1 MALDLSSILLG
12 LALAG
17 IPLLAVLWQVQRRA
31 STLHAELAMLNERL
45 NTAQLA
51 QEGLSAQLDASRD
64 EISDL
69 GQANAAK
76 QAELAALRREVELSQ
91 LERDNARDAAHAW
104 SLERSQKEAE
114 LRRLDAHA
122 AALAAELREQQ
133 DSHQQRLS
141 DLQGSRDELRA
152 QFAEL
157 AGKIFD
163 EREQR
168 FADTSSERLGQLL
181 DPLKERIQSFEKRVE
196 ESYQQEARERFSL
209 GKELERLQ
217 QLNLRL
223 SDEATNLTRA
233 LKGQKTQGNW
243 GELILERVLEHA
255 GLEKGREYQTQV
267 SLKGPDGE
275 RFQPDVLI
283 MLPGD
288 KQVVVDS
295 KVSLTAYQQYVGADD
310 DVIGQAALKQHV
322 LSLRNHVK
330 GLAGKDY
337 KRLEGLHSLDFVL
350 LFVPIEAAFS
360 AALQAEPNLFQ
371 EAFDRNIVIVSPT
384 TLLATLRVID
394 SLWKQ
399 ERQSQNAREIAER
412 AGWLY
417 DKFVLFIQDLDEV
430 GNRLQQLDKAYAAAR
445 NKLTEGRGNLVSRS
459 EQLKLL
465 GARAS
470 KSLPADLL
478 ERAMPDV
485 DGVAHPAEYARQA
498 RSSCRRLRPIA
509 QRSLILKPGSVW
521 HTAAPDFTTATP
533 SDAACGRCYGIRFC
547 LDYSG
552 TCRLSR
558 ALKAAGFTGLGRYSR
573 PAACTSAIISGRPS
587 ALITTPGTGSPNRA
601 RSQRIRSVPTSPP
614 SRW

>member
-1 MALDLSSILLG
+1 MALDLNSILLG
-12 LALAG
+12 LAVAG
-17 IPLLAVLWQVQRRA
+17 VPLLAFIWQLQRRA
-31 STLHAELAMLNERL
+31 SAHHAELALLEERL
-45 NTAQLA
+45 NLAQLA
-51 QEGLSAQLDASRD
+51 QEGLNAQLDASRD

-76 QAELAALRREVELSQ
+76 QAELAALSREVELLQ
-91 LERDNARDAAHAW
+91 VERDNARDAAHAW
-104 SLERSQKEAE
+104 SLERAQKETE
-114 LRRLDAHA
+114 LRRLDAQSA
-122 AALAAELREQQ
+122 AQAAELREQQ
-133 DSHQQRLS
+133 ESHQQRLN

-168 FADTSSERLGQLL
+168 FAQTSNERLGQLL

-196 ESYQQEARERFSL
+196 ETYQQEARERFSL

-295 KVSLTAYQQYVGADD
+295 KVSLTAYQQFVAADD
-310 DVIGQAALKQHV
+310 QVIGQAALKQHV

-470 KSLPADLL
+470 KSLPPDLL
-478 ERAMPDV
+478 ERAMTDV
-485 DGVAHPAEYARQA
+485 NGVAHPAE
-498 RSSCRRLRPIA
+498 
-509 QRSLILKPGSVW
+509 
-521 HTAAPDFTTATP
+521 
-533 SDAACGRCYGIRFC
+533 
-547 LDYSG
+547 
-552 TCRLSR
+552 
-558 ALKAAGFTGLGRYSR
+558 
-573 PAACTSAIISGRPS
+573 
-587 ALITTPGTGSPNRA
+587 
-601 RSQRIRSVPTSPP
+601 
-614 SRW
+614 

>member
-1 MALDLSSILLG
+1 MALDLTSLLLG
-12 LALAG
+12 LAGAAL
-17 IPLLAVLWQVQRRA
+17 PLLALAWQLQRRA
-31 STLHAELAMLNERL
+31 SAAQAEWVLLDERL
-45 NTAQLA
+45 SSARL
-51 QEGLSAQLDASRD
+51 GLDGVNAQLDACRD
-64 EISDL
+64 EVSDL
-69 GQANAAK
+69 SQANTVK
-76 QAELAALRREVELSQ
+76 QAELAALRREVELLQ
-91 LERDNARDAAHAW
+91 IERDNARDAAHAW
-104 SLERSQKEAE
+104 NLERAQKEVE
-114 LRRLDAHA
+114 LRRLDAQA
-122 AALAAELREQQ
+122 ASLGAELREQQ
-133 DSHQQRLS
+133 DSHQQRLN

-163 EREQR
+163 EREAR
-168 FADTSSERLGQLL
+168 FAENSQQRLGQLL

-283 MLPGD
+283 LLPGD

-295 KVSLTAYQQYVGADD
+295 KVSLTAYQHYVGAADE
-310 DVIGQAALKQHV
+310 VIGQAALKQHV

-330 GLAGKDY
+330 GLSDKDY

-445 NKLTEGRGNLVSRS
+445 NKLTEGRGNLISRS

-470 KSLPADLL
+470 KSLPAELL
-478 ERAMPDV
+478 ERAMTDE
-485 DGVAHPAEYARQA
+485 DGVVQ
-498 RSSCRRLRPIA
+498 L
-509 QRSLILKPGSVW
+509 
-521 HTAAPDFTTATP
+521 PD
-533 SDAACGRCYGIRFC
+533 
-547 LDYSG
+547 
-552 TCRLSR
+552 
-558 ALKAAGFTGLGRYSR
+558 
-573 PAACTSAIISGRPS
+573 
-587 ALITTPGTGSPNRA
+587 
-601 RSQRIRSVPTSPP
+601 
-614 SRW
+614 

>member
-1 MALDLSSILLG
+1 MAMDLTSLLLG
-12 LALAG
+12 LAGAAV
-17 IPLLAVLWQVQRRA
+17 PLLALAWHVQRQA
-31 STLHAELAMLNERL
+31 SAAQTELALLEERL
-45 NTAQLA
+45 ATAHMA
-51 QEGLSAQLDASRD
+51 HDGLNAQLDACRD

-69 GQANAAK
+69 SQANAAK
-76 QAELAALRREVELSQ
+76 QAELAAACREVELLQ
-91 LERDNARDAAHAW
+91 IERDNARDAAHAW
-104 SLERSQKEAE
+104 NLERANKEAE
-114 LRRLDAHA
+114 LRRLDAQA
-122 AALAAELREQQ
+122 ASLHAELREQQ
-133 DSHQQRLS
+133 ESHQQRLD
-141 DLQGSRDELRA
+141 DLQGSRDALRA

-168 FADTSSERLGQLL
+168 FAENSQQRLGQLL

-196 ESYQQEARERFSL
+196 ESYQAEARERFSL

-283 MLPGD
+283 YLPGD

-295 KVSLTAYQQYVGADD
+295 KVSLTAYQQYVAAEDNA
-310 DVIGQAALKQHV
+310 IGQLALKQHV
-322 LSLRNHVK
+322 VSLRAHVK

-337 KRLEGLHSLDFVL
+337 KRLDGLHSLDFVL

-417 DKFVLFIQDLDEV
+417 DKFVLFIQDLDEI
-430 GNRLQQLDKAYAAAR
+430 GSRLQQLDKAYAAAR

-470 KSLPADLL
+470 KSLPAELL
-478 ERAMPDV
+478 ERAMADV
-485 DGVAHPAEYARQA
+485 DGLPEE
-498 RSSCRRLRPIA
+498 
-509 QRSLILKPGSVW
+509 
-521 HTAAPDFTTATP
+521 
-533 SDAACGRCYGIRFC
+533 
-547 LDYSG
+547 
-552 TCRLSR
+552 
-558 ALKAAGFTGLGRYSR
+558 TGEE
-573 PAACTSAIISGRPS
+573 
-587 ALITTPGTGSPNRA
+587 
-601 RSQRIRSVPTSPP
+601 SQSQ
-614 SRW
+614 

>member
-1 MALDLSSILLG
+1 MAMDLTSLLLG
-12 LALAG
+12 LAGAAL
-17 IPLLAVLWQVQRRA
+17 PLLALAWQLQRRA
-31 STLHAELAMLNERL
+31 SSSQSDLSLLEERL
-45 NTAQLA
+45 ATAQLA
-51 QEGLSAQLDASRD
+51 QEGLTAQLDASRD
-64 EISDL
+64 EVSDL
-69 GQANAAK
+69 SQANALK
-76 QAELAALRREVELSQ
+76 QAELAALRREVELLQ
-91 LERDNARDAAHAW
+91 IERDNARDAAHAW
-104 SLERSQKEAE
+104 NLERAAKENE
-114 LRRLDAHA
+114 LRRLDAQA
-122 AALAAELREQQ
+122 ASLNAELREQQ
-133 DSHQQRLS
+133 ESHQQRLT

-168 FADTSSERLGQLL
+168 FAETSQQRLGQLL

-196 ESYQQEARERFSL
+196 ESYQAEARERFSL
-209 GKELERLQ
+209 AKELERLQ

-295 KVSLTAYQQYVGADD
+295 KVSLTAYQQYVGSDD
-310 DVIGQAALKQHV
+310 PQVAQAALKQHV

-371 EAFDRNIVIVSPT
+371 EAFDRHIVIVSPT

-478 ERAMPDV
+478 ERAMTD
-485 DGVAHPAEYARQA
+485 AE
-498 RSSCRRLRPIA
+498 
-509 QRSLILKPGSVW
+509 
-521 HTAAPDFTTATP
+521 
-533 SDAACGRCYGIRFC
+533 GRE
-547 LDYSG
+547 LE
-552 TCRLSR
+552 L
-558 ALKAAGFTGLGRYSR
+558 
-573 PAACTSAIISGRPS
+573 PE
-587 ALITTPGTGSPNRA
+587 
-601 RSQRIRSVPTSPP
+601 
-614 SRW
+614 

>member
-1 MALDLSSILLG
+1 MAMDLTSVLLG
-12 LALAG
+12 LAGAG
-17 IPLLAVLWQVQRRA
+17 LPLLFLAWQLQRRL
-31 STLHAELAMLNERL
+31 SLAQADRALLEERL
-45 NTAQLA
+45 GTAQLA
-51 QEGLSAQLDASRD
+51 QDGLSAQLDACRD

-69 GQANAAK
+69 GQANASK
-76 QAELAALRREVELSQ
+76 QAELAAVRREVELLQ
-91 LERDNARDAAHAW
+91 IERDNARDAAHAW
-104 SLERSQKEAE
+104 NLERNSKETE
-114 LRRLDAHA
+114 LRRLDAQA
-122 AALAAELREQQ
+122 ASLNAELREQQ
-133 DSHQQRLS
+133 DSHQQRLN

-168 FADTSSERLGQLL
+168 FAETSQQRLGQLL

-196 ESYQQEARERFSL
+196 ESYQAEARERFSL

-330 GLAGKDY
+330 GLASKDY

-371 EAFDRNIVIVSPT
+371 EAFDRHIVIVSPT

-399 ERQSQNAREIAER
+399 ERQGQNAREIAER

-430 GNRLQQLDKAYAAAR
+430 GNRLQQLDKAYSSAR

-478 ERAMPDV
+478 ERAMTDV
-485 DGVAHPAEYARQA
+485 DGVAHPAE
-498 RSSCRRLRPIA
+498 
-509 QRSLILKPGSVW
+509 
-521 HTAAPDFTTATP
+521 
-533 SDAACGRCYGIRFC
+533 
-547 LDYSG
+547 
-552 TCRLSR
+552 
-558 ALKAAGFTGLGRYSR
+558 
-573 PAACTSAIISGRPS
+573 
-587 ALITTPGTGSPNRA
+587 
-601 RSQRIRSVPTSPP
+601 
-614 SRW
+614 

>member
-1 MALDLSSILLG
+1 MAMDLTSVLLG
-12 LALAG
+12 LAGAALPLVALAWQLQRRLSSRQTELSLLEERLATA
-17 IPLLAVLWQVQRRA
+17 LLAQDG
-31 STLHAELAMLNERL
+31 LN
-45 NTAQLA
+45 
-51 QEGLSAQLDASRD
+51 AQLDACRD

-69 GQANAAK
+69 GQANAVK
-76 QAELAALRREVELSQ
+76 QADLAAVRREVELLQ
-91 LERDNARDAAHAW
+91 IERDNARDAAHAW
-104 SLERSQKEAE
+104 NLERANKEAE
-114 LRRLDAHA
+114 LRRLDAQA
-122 AALAAELREQQ
+122 ASLNAELREQQ
-133 DSHQQRLS
+133 ESHQQRLS

-168 FADTSSERLGQLL
+168 FAENSQQRLGQLL

-196 ESYQQEARERFSL
+196 ESYQAEARERFSL

-295 KVSLTAYQQYVGADD
+295 KVSLTAYQQFVAADD
-310 DVIGQAALKQHV
+310 EVIGQAALKQHV

-430 GNRLQQLDKAYAAAR
+430 GNRLQQLDKAYSAAR

-459 EQLKLL
+459 EQLRLL

-478 ERAMPDV
+478 ERAMTDADGAVLELPD
-485 DGVAHPAEYARQA
+485 
-498 RSSCRRLRPIA
+498 
-509 QRSLILKPGSVW
+509 
-521 HTAAPDFTTATP
+521 
-533 SDAACGRCYGIRFC
+533 
-547 LDYSG
+547 
-552 TCRLSR
+552 
-558 ALKAAGFTGLGRYSR
+558 
-573 PAACTSAIISGRPS
+573 
-587 ALITTPGTGSPNRA
+587 
-601 RSQRIRSVPTSPP
+601 
-614 SRW
+614 

>member
-1 MALDLSSILLG
+1 MAMDLTSMLLG
-12 LALAG
+12 LAGAAL
-17 IPLLAVLWQVQRRA
+17 PLLALAWQLQRRA
-31 STLHAELAMLNERL
+31 SSSQAELALLEERL
-45 NTAQLA
+45 ATAQMA
-51 QEGLSAQLDASRD
+51 QEGLLAQLDASRD
-64 EISDL
+64 EVSDL
-69 GQANAAK
+69 SQANGLK
-76 QAELAALRREVELSQ
+76 QAEMAALGREVELLQ
-91 LERDNARDAAHAW
+91 IERDNARDAAHAW
-104 SLERSQKEAE
+104 SLESAAKESE
-114 LRRLDAHA
+114 LRRLDAQA
-122 AALAAELREQQ
+122 ASLSAELREQQ
-133 DSHQQRLS
+133 ESHQRRLM

-168 FADTSSERLGQLL
+168 FAETSQQRLGQLL

-196 ESYQQEARERFSL
+196 ESYQAEARERFSL
-209 GKELERLQ
+209 AKELERLQ

-283 MLPGD
+283 LLPGD

-295 KVSLTAYQQYVGADD
+295 KVSLTAYQQFVGSDD
-310 DVIGQAALKQHV
+310 PQVAQAALKQHV

-371 EAFDRNIVIVSPT
+371 EAFDRHIVIVSPT

-445 NKLTEGRGNLVSRS
+445 NKLTEGRGNLISRS

-478 ERAMPDV
+478 ERAMTDV
-485 DGVAHPAEYARQA
+485 DGQELELPE
-498 RSSCRRLRPIA
+498 
-509 QRSLILKPGSVW
+509 
-521 HTAAPDFTTATP
+521 
-533 SDAACGRCYGIRFC
+533 
-547 LDYSG
+547 
-552 TCRLSR
+552 
-558 ALKAAGFTGLGRYSR
+558 
-573 PAACTSAIISGRPS
+573 
-587 ALITTPGTGSPNRA
+587 
-601 RSQRIRSVPTSPP
+601 
-614 SRW
+614 

>member
-1 MALDLSSILLG
+1 MALDLTSIVLG
-12 LALAG
+12 IMAA
-17 IPLLAVLWQVQRRA
+17 AVPCLGWVFQQQRR
-31 STLHAELAMLNERL
+31 LAAREAQTALLEERL
-45 NTAQLA
+45 GSAQLA
-51 QEGLSAQLDASRD
+51 QEGLLAQLDASRD

-69 GQANAAK
+69 SMANAAK
-76 QAELAALRREVELSQ
+76 QATLAAQTRELELLQ
-91 LERDNARDAAHAW
+91 IDRDNARDAAHAW
-104 SLERSQKEAE
+104 QLERSAREAE
-114 LRRLDAHA
+114 LRRLDAHS
-122 AALAAELREQQ
+122 AALSAELREQQ
-133 DSHQQRLS
+133 ESHQQRLD

-152 QFAEL
+152 QFAEM
-157 AGKIFD
+157 ATKIFD

-168 FADTSSERLGQLL
+168 FAQTSQQHLGQLL
-181 DPLKERIQSFEKRVE
+181 DPLKERIQAFEKRVE
-196 ESYQQEARERFSL
+196 DSYQQEARERFSL
-209 GKELERLQ
+209 AKELERLQ

-223 SDEATNLTRA
+223 SDEATNLTQA

-267 SLKGPDGE
+267 SLKSADGE

-310 DVIGQAALKQHV
+310 SEIAQAALKQHV

-330 GLAGKDY
+330 GLSGKDY
-337 KRLEGLHSLDFVL
+337 NRLEGLHSLDFVL

-371 EAFDRNIVIVSPT
+371 EAFDRQIVIVSPT

-417 DKFVLFIQDLDEV
+417 DKFVLFIQDLDEL
-430 GNRLQQLDKAYAAAR
+430 GNRLQQVDKAYSAAR
-445 NKLTEGRGNLVSRS
+445 NKLCEGRGNLISRS

-478 ERAMPDV
+478 ERAMSEGDPLATSSLTGPSS
-485 DGVAHPAEYARQA
+485 DG
-498 RSSCRRLRPIA
+498 
-509 QRSLILKPGSVW
+509 
-521 HTAAPDFTTATP
+521 D
-533 SDAACGRCYGIRFC
+533 
-547 LDYSG
+547 
-552 TCRLSR
+552 
-558 ALKAAGFTGLGRYSR
+558 
-573 PAACTSAIISGRPS
+573 
-587 ALITTPGTGSPNRA
+587 
-601 RSQRIRSVPTSPP
+601 
-614 SRW
+614 

>member
-1 MALDLSSILLG
+1 MAMDLTSVLLG
-12 LALAG
+12 LAGAALPLVALAWQLQRRLSSRQTELSLLEERLATA
-17 IPLLAVLWQVQRRA
+17 LLAQDG
-31 STLHAELAMLNERL
+31 LN
-45 NTAQLA
+45 
-51 QEGLSAQLDASRD
+51 AQLDACRD

-69 GQANAAK
+69 GQANAVK
-76 QAELAALRREVELSQ
+76 QADLAAVRREVELLQ
-91 LERDNARDAAHAW
+91 IERDNARDAAHAW
-104 SLERSQKEAE
+104 NLERANKEAE
-114 LRRLDAHA
+114 LRRLDAQA
-122 AALAAELREQQ
+122 ASLNAELREQQ
-133 DSHQQRLS
+133 ESHQQRLS

-168 FADTSSERLGQLL
+168 FAENSQQRLGQLL

-196 ESYQQEARERFSL
+196 ESYQAEARERFSL

-295 KVSLTAYQQYVGADD
+295 KVSLTAYQQFVAADD
-310 DVIGQAALKQHV
+310 EVIGQAALKQHV

-430 GNRLQQLDKAYAAAR
+430 GNRLQQLDKAYSAAR

-459 EQLKLL
+459 EQLRLL

-478 ERAMPDV
+478 ERAMTDADGALLELPD
-485 DGVAHPAEYARQA
+485 
-498 RSSCRRLRPIA
+498 
-509 QRSLILKPGSVW
+509 
-521 HTAAPDFTTATP
+521 
-533 SDAACGRCYGIRFC
+533 
-547 LDYSG
+547 
-552 TCRLSR
+552 
-558 ALKAAGFTGLGRYSR
+558 
-573 PAACTSAIISGRPS
+573 
-587 ALITTPGTGSPNRA
+587 
-601 RSQRIRSVPTSPP
+601 
-614 SRW
+614 

>member
-1 MALDLSSILLG
+1 
-12 LALAG
+12 
-17 IPLLAVLWQVQRRA
+17 
-31 STLHAELAMLNERL
+31 MLEERL
-45 NTAQLA
+45 VMAQLT
-51 QEGLSAQLDASRD
+51 QDGLNAQLESCRD
-64 EISDL
+64 EIADL

-76 QAELAALRREVELSQ
+76 QADLAAMRREVELLQ
-91 LERDNARDAAHAW
+91 IERDDARDAAHAW
-104 SLERSQKEAE
+104 NIERAGKEVE
-114 LRRLDAHA
+114 LRRLDAQA
-122 AALAAELREQQ
+122 ASLNAELREQQ
-133 DSHQQRLS
+133 ESHQQRLS

-168 FADTSSERLGQLL
+168 FAETSQKSLGQLL

-196 ESYQQEARERFSL
+196 ESYQAEARERFSL
-209 GKELERLQ
+209 AKELERLQ

-267 SLKGPDGE
+267 NLKGPDGE
-275 RFQPDVLI
+275 RFQPDVI
-283 MLPGD
+283 IYLPGD

-295 KVSLTAYQQYVGADD
+295 KVSLTAYQQYVAAEDD
-310 DVIGQAALKQHV
+310 AIGQLAIKQHV
-322 LSLRNHVK
+322 LSLRTHVK

-337 KRLEGLHSLDFVL
+337 KRLDGLHSLDFVL

-360 AALQAEPNLFQ
+360 AALQAEPSLFQ

-430 GNRLQQLDKAYAAAR
+430 GNRLQQLDKAYSSAR

-478 ERAMPDV
+478 ERAMTDV
-485 DGVAHPAEYARQA
+485 DGLAE
-498 RSSCRRLRPIA
+498 LPE
-509 QRSLILKPGSVW
+509 
-521 HTAAPDFTTATP
+521 
-533 SDAACGRCYGIRFC
+533 
-547 LDYSG
+547 
-552 TCRLSR
+552 
-558 ALKAAGFTGLGRYSR
+558 
-573 PAACTSAIISGRPS
+573 
-587 ALITTPGTGSPNRA
+587 
-601 RSQRIRSVPTSPP
+601 
-614 SRW
+614 

>member
-1 MALDLSSILLG
+1 MAMDLTSILLG
-12 LALAG
+12 LAAAAV
-17 IPLLAVLWQVQRRA
+17 PLLALAWQLQRRA
-31 STLHAELAMLNERL
+31 SSSQTELSLLEERL
-45 NTAQLA
+45 ATAQMA
-51 QEGLSAQLDASRD
+51 QEGLLAQLDASRD
-64 EISDL
+64 EVSDL
-69 GQANAAK
+69 SQANALK
-76 QAELAALRREVELSQ
+76 QADLAALGREVELLQ
-91 LERDNARDAAHAW
+91 IERDNARDAAHAW
-104 SLERSQKEAE
+104 SLERAAKENE
-114 LRRLDAHA
+114 LRRLYAQVA
-122 AALAAELREQQ
+122 SLAAELREQQ
-133 DSHQQRLS
+133 DSHQQRLT

-157 AGKIFD
+157 ASKIFD

-168 FADTSSERLGQLL
+168 FAETSQQRLGQLL
-181 DPLKERIQSFEKRVE
+181 DPLKERIQAFEKRVE
-196 ESYQQEARERFSL
+196 ESYQSEARERFSL
-209 GKELERLQ
+209 AKELERLQ

-295 KVSLTAYQQYVGADD
+295 KVSLTAYQQYVGCDD
-310 DVIGQAALKQHV
+310 PQLAQAALKQHV

-350 LFVPIEAAFS
+350 LFVPVEGAFS

-371 EAFDRNIVIVSPT
+371 EAFDRHIVIVSPT

-445 NKLTEGRGNLVSRS
+445 NKLTEGRGNLISRS

-478 ERAMPDV
+478 ERAMTDADGRELELPD
-485 DGVAHPAEYARQA
+485 
-498 RSSCRRLRPIA
+498 
-509 QRSLILKPGSVW
+509 
-521 HTAAPDFTTATP
+521 
-533 SDAACGRCYGIRFC
+533 
-547 LDYSG
+547 
-552 TCRLSR
+552 
-558 ALKAAGFTGLGRYSR
+558 
-573 PAACTSAIISGRPS
+573 
-587 ALITTPGTGSPNRA
+587 
-601 RSQRIRSVPTSPP
+601 
-614 SRW
+614 

>member
-1 MALDLSSILLG
+1 MALDLNSILLG
-12 LALAG
+12 LAVAG
-17 IPLLAVLWQVQRRA
+17 VPLLAFIWQLQRRA
-31 STLHAELAMLNERL
+31 SAHHAELALLEERL
-45 NTAQLA
+45 NMAQLA
-51 QEGLSAQLDASRD
+51 QEGLNAQLDASRD

-76 QAELAALRREVELSQ
+76 QAELAALSREVELLQ
-91 LERDNARDAAHAW
+91 VERDNARDAAHAW
-104 SLERSQKEAE
+104 SLERAQKETE
-114 LRRLDAHA
+114 LRRLDAQSA
-122 AALAAELREQQ
+122 AQAAELREQQ
-133 DSHQQRLS
+133 ESHQQRLN

-168 FADTSSERLGQLL
+168 FAQTSNERLGQLL

-196 ESYQQEARERFSL
+196 ETYQQEARERFSL

-295 KVSLTAYQQYVGADD
+295 KVSLTAYQQFVAADD
-310 DVIGQAALKQHV
+310 QVIGQAALKQHV

-470 KSLPADLL
+470 KSLPPDLL
-478 ERAMPDV
+478 ERAMTDV
-485 DGVAHPAEYARQA
+485 DGVTHPAE
-498 RSSCRRLRPIA
+498 
-509 QRSLILKPGSVW
+509 
-521 HTAAPDFTTATP
+521 
-533 SDAACGRCYGIRFC
+533 
-547 LDYSG
+547 
-552 TCRLSR
+552 
-558 ALKAAGFTGLGRYSR
+558 
-573 PAACTSAIISGRPS
+573 
-587 ALITTPGTGSPNRA
+587 
-601 RSQRIRSVPTSPP
+601 
-614 SRW
+614 

>member
-1 MALDLSSILLG
+1 MAFDITSLLLG
-12 LALAG
+12 LLLAGAPSLALAWG
-17 IPLLAVLWQVQRRA
+17 IQRRLSALSAESALWQ
-31 STLHAELAMLNERL
+31 ERL
-45 NTAQLA
+45 TTAQLA
-51 QEGLSAQLDASRD
+51 QDGLSAQLDASRD
-64 EISDL
+64 EVSDL
-69 GQANAAK
+69 SQANAVK
-76 QAELAALRREVELSQ
+76 QAELAAQGRELDLLQ
-91 LERDNARDAAHAW
+91 IERDNARDAAHAW
-104 SLERSQKEAE
+104 NIERSGKEGE
-114 LRRLDAHA
+114 LRRLDAQC
-122 AALAAELREQQ
+122 AALQAELREQQ
-133 DSHQQRLS
+133 DSHQQRLT

-168 FADTSSERLGQLL
+168 FAETSQQRLGQLL

-217 QLNLRL
+217 QLNQRL
-223 SDEATNLTRA
+223 SDEATNLTQA

-295 KVSLTAYQQYVGADD
+295 KVSLTAYQQYISADD
-310 DVIGQAALKQHV
+310 PAVAQTALKQHV

-330 GLAGKDY
+330 GLSGKDY
-337 KRLEGLHSLDFVL
+337 NRLEGLHSLDFVL

-371 EAFDRNIVIVSPT
+371 EAFDRQIVIVSPT

-430 GNRLQQLDKAYAAAR
+430 GNRLQQLDKAYSAAR
-445 NKLTEGRGNLVSRS
+445 NKLTDGRGNLVSRT

-478 ERAMPDV
+478 ERAMTDAE
-485 DGVAHPAEYARQA
+485 GASLPAE
-498 RSSCRRLRPIA
+498 
-509 QRSLILKPGSVW
+509 
-521 HTAAPDFTTATP
+521 
-533 SDAACGRCYGIRFC
+533 
-547 LDYSG
+547 
-552 TCRLSR
+552 
-558 ALKAAGFTGLGRYSR
+558 
-573 PAACTSAIISGRPS
+573 
-587 ALITTPGTGSPNRA
+587 
-601 RSQRIRSVPTSPP
+601 VPVQ
-614 SRW
+614 

>member
-51 QEGLSAQLDASRD
+51 QEGLSAQLDACRD

-445 NKLTEGRGNLVSRS
+445 NKLTDGRGNLVSRS

-470 KSLPADLL
+470 KSLPPELL
-478 ERAMPDV
+478 ERAMTDIN
-485 DGVAHPAEYARQA
+485 GVAHPAE
-498 RSSCRRLRPIA
+498 
-509 QRSLILKPGSVW
+509 
-521 HTAAPDFTTATP
+521 
-533 SDAACGRCYGIRFC
+533 
-547 LDYSG
+547 
-552 TCRLSR
+552 
-558 ALKAAGFTGLGRYSR
+558 
-573 PAACTSAIISGRPS
+573 
-587 ALITTPGTGSPNRA
+587 
-601 RSQRIRSVPTSPP
+601 
-614 SRW
+614 

>member
-1 MALDLSSILLG
+1 MFDERLSSARLAADGLG
-12 LALAG
+12 
-17 IPLLAVLWQVQRRA
+17 
-31 STLHAELAMLNERL
+31 
-45 NTAQLA
+45 
-51 QEGLSAQLDASRD
+51 AQLDASRD
-64 EISDL
+64 EVSDL
-69 GQANAAK
+69 SQANTVK
-76 QAELAALRREVELSQ
+76 QAELAALRREVELLQ
-91 LERDNARDAAHAW
+91 IERDNGRDAAHAW
-104 SLERSQKEAE
+104 NLERAQKEAE
-114 LRRLDAHA
+114 LRRLDAQA
-122 AALAAELREQQ
+122 ASLSAELREQQ
-133 DSHQQRLS
+133 DSHQQRLD

-152 QFAEL
+152 QFAEM
-157 AGKIFD
+157 AAKIFD
-163 EREQR
+163 EREAR
-168 FADTSSERLGQLL
+168 FAENSQQRLGQLL

-283 MLPGD
+283 LLPGD

-310 DVIGQAALKQHV
+310 EAIGQTALKQHV

-445 NKLTEGRGNLVSRS
+445 NKLTDGRGNLVSRS

-470 KSLPADLL
+470 KNLPAELL
-478 ERAMPDV
+478 ERAMTDE
-485 DGVAHPAEYARQA
+485 DGVVQLPE
-498 RSSCRRLRPIA
+498 
-509 QRSLILKPGSVW
+509 
-521 HTAAPDFTTATP
+521 
-533 SDAACGRCYGIRFC
+533 
-547 LDYSG
+547 
-552 TCRLSR
+552 
-558 ALKAAGFTGLGRYSR
+558 
-573 PAACTSAIISGRPS
+573 
-587 ALITTPGTGSPNRA
+587 
-601 RSQRIRSVPTSPP
+601 
-614 SRW
+614 

>member
-1 MALDLSSILLG
+1 MFDERLSSARLAADGLG
-12 LALAG
+12 
-17 IPLLAVLWQVQRRA
+17 
-31 STLHAELAMLNERL
+31 
-45 NTAQLA
+45 
-51 QEGLSAQLDASRD
+51 AQLDASRD
-64 EISDL
+64 EVSDL
-69 GQANAAK
+69 SQANTVK
-76 QAELAALRREVELSQ
+76 QAELAALRREVELLQ
-91 LERDNARDAAHAW
+91 IERDNGRDAAHAW
-104 SLERSQKEAE
+104 NLERAQKEAE
-114 LRRLDAHA
+114 LRRLDAQA
-122 AALAAELREQQ
+122 ASLSAELREQQ
-133 DSHQQRLS
+133 DSHQQRLD

-152 QFAEL
+152 QFAEM
-157 AGKIFD
+157 AAKIFD
-163 EREQR
+163 EREAR
-168 FADTSSERLGQLL
+168 FAENSQQRLGQLL

-283 MLPGD
+283 LLPGD

-310 DVIGQAALKQHV
+310 EAIGQAALKQHV

-445 NKLTEGRGNLVSRS
+445 NKLTDGRGNLVSRS

-470 KSLPADLL
+470 KSLPAELL
-478 ERAMPDV
+478 ERAMTDE
-485 DGVAHPAEYARQA
+485 DGVVQLPE
-498 RSSCRRLRPIA
+498 
-509 QRSLILKPGSVW
+509 
-521 HTAAPDFTTATP
+521 
-533 SDAACGRCYGIRFC
+533 
-547 LDYSG
+547 
-552 TCRLSR
+552 
-558 ALKAAGFTGLGRYSR
+558 
-573 PAACTSAIISGRPS
+573 
-587 ALITTPGTGSPNRA
+587 
-601 RSQRIRSVPTSPP
+601 
-614 SRW
+614 